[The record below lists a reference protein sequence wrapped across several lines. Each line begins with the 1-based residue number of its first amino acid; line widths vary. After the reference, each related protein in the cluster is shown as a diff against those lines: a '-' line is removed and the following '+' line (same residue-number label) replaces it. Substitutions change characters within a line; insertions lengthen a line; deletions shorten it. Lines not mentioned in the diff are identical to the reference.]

1 MRLLA
6 CLIVAPQR
14 GYDEPAI
21 LSYAISSFCP
31 TSADGLQ
38 PAFVRSMIFRAT
50 ASRSGSAS
58 SEGRSVASAISNATP
73 IRRTVSGSKLRSSK
87 YVLRAMREHSTRK
100 CFLITKLRAV
110 RISLRGCNQ
119 RTLRC
124 IGLGTV
130 AGNGSVANLSKK
142 LGTIACPRCEA
153 PMEEVVRIAP
163 AQNGPGLI
171 GYECPSCNYVTSV
184 LTPSKSPRRPQGRPK
199 QSLS

>member
-1 MRLLA
+1 
-6 CLIVAPQR
+6 
-14 GYDEPAI
+14 
-21 LSYAISSFCP
+21 
-31 TSADGLQ
+31 
-38 PAFVRSMIFRAT
+38 
-50 ASRSGSAS
+50 
-58 SEGRSVASAISNATP
+58 
-73 IRRTVSGSKLRSSK
+73 
-87 YVLRAMREHSTRK
+87 MREHSTRK
-100 CFLITKLRAV
+100 CFLITKLRA
-110 RISLRGCNQ
+110 ISVRGCNQ

-130 AGNGSVANLSKK
+130 AGKAFVADLSKK

-199 QSLS
+199 QSLSEVQEPTHVTFRIDTWTAGGESVIEHVAGAEDCHLLSPLSAPPANAGRALQLRCDKALE

>member
-1 MRLLA
+1 M
-6 CLIVAPQR
+6 
-14 GYDEPAI
+14 
-21 LSYAISSFCP
+21 
-31 TSADGLQ
+31 
-38 PAFVRSMIFRAT
+38 
-50 ASRSGSAS
+50 
-58 SEGRSVASAISNATP
+58 
-73 IRRTVSGSKLRSSK
+73 
-87 YVLRAMREHSTRK
+87 
-100 CFLITKLRAV
+100 
-110 RISLRGCNQ
+110 RGCNQ

-130 AGNGSVANLSKK
+130 AGNAFVADLSKK

-199 QSLS
+199 QSLSEVQETHALYFPHRHLPLAVKVSSRTSPARRTNNLLSPLSAPPANAGRALQLRCDKALE

>member
-1 MRLLA
+1 
-6 CLIVAPQR
+6 V
-14 GYDEPAI
+14 
-21 LSYAISSFCP
+21 
-31 TSADGLQ
+31 
-38 PAFVRSMIFRAT
+38 
-50 ASRSGSAS
+50 
-58 SEGRSVASAISNATP
+58 
-73 IRRTVSGSKLRSSK
+73 
-87 YVLRAMREHSTRK
+87 
-100 CFLITKLRAV
+100 
-110 RISLRGCNQ
+110 RGCNQ

-130 AGNGSVANLSKK
+130 AGNAFVADLPKK

-199 QSLS
+199 QSLSEVQEPTHFTFRIDTWTAGGESVIEHVAGAEDYQLALATFRAACERWPGTPITLRQGARVIEDSRRLRMASWSDKGRQGGR

>member
-1 MRLLA
+1 
-6 CLIVAPQR
+6 V
-14 GYDEPAI
+14 
-21 LSYAISSFCP
+21 
-31 TSADGLQ
+31 
-38 PAFVRSMIFRAT
+38 
-50 ASRSGSAS
+50 
-58 SEGRSVASAISNATP
+58 
-73 IRRTVSGSKLRSSK
+73 
-87 YVLRAMREHSTRK
+87 
-100 CFLITKLRAV
+100 
-110 RISLRGCNQ
+110 RGCNQ

-130 AGNGSVANLSKK
+130 AGNAFVADLSKK

-199 QSLS
+199 QSLSEVQEPTHFTFRIDTWTAGGESVIEHVAGAEDYHLLSPLSAPPANAGRALQLRCDKALE